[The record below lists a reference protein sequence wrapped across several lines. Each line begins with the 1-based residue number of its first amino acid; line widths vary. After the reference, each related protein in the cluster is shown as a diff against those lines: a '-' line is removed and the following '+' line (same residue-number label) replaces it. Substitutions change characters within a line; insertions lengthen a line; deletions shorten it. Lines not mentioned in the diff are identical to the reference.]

1 MLSSPITVPISET
14 TITAT
19 EYTIENMNS
28 MIGIIILIFSFSIA
42 VIKNEFRYINEEF
55 SNTSI
60 VNTPIINTGNR

>member
-28 MIGIIILIFSFSIA
+28 MIGIIILIFSFSIT

-55 SNTSI
+55 SNTNI